1 MQTASAEVSKAHRI
15 LIERGLQL
23 QGMVTTNDVFDL
35 ETYRNA
41 NYTAINWLWDSNPT
55 LHGSAPGFLWARWAA
70 DETKMPG
77 AAEQPYLS
85 QLVALQLGD
94 EWHLNDPA
102 VRTRAVNWFNTIREQ
117 WPNTILYMNNW
128 GGQVGDAEL
137 GDFIV
142 RARPDMLG
150 FDTYPFQS
158 DPNSHQPNAPAF
170 GSPTNWYA
178 EMRRY
183 RLHAQSAAIPWAIYR
198 QTFHATEGSV
208 REYRTPSQSEMNL
221 NTFAALAFGATTFID
236 FTYNTGAS
244 SIAPSGSLQ
253 PGYTYQTEI
262 NRRARNLGKTLVHL
276 TGLDTPGNGTL
287 PTQDILLLRGQTGDP
302 NNPLTPLPIGFQP
315 DNGVPTA
322 TFSEWAADRNDPY
335 IRGWN
340 VRGCATMDGFGECN
354 ATNRGDV
361 IISWL
366 KPLDPSLDDPS
377 DVDDQ
382 LYLMVVNGYTGPTGT
397 AADYRQRIQLNFLGS
412 VGPSIERLNYD
423 TGEIELVNLEVIPAS
438 GGRRKLVL
446 ELDGGGGQLFKFNT
460 GHPFLGITQPL
471 GGDYNGDDN
480 VDAADYVVW
489 RKNSDS
495 FGGDVGYNTWCAN
508 FGRSAAG
515 GAMLGRPHTAATP
528 EPATVMMFVIGAIP
542 VIFRQRAARSQ
553 NRA

>member
-1 MQTASAEVSKAHRI
+1 MKYDRKIVRFPLLLAGIVCCVIAVGRTPIAAAELSKAHRI
-15 LIERGLQL
+15 LIDRGLQL

-35 ETYRNA
+35 DTYRNA
-41 NYTAINWLWDSNPT
+41 NYTAINWLWESNPT
-55 LHGSAPGFLWARWAA
+55 LHGSPPGFPWARWVA

-102 VRTRAVNWFNTIREQ
+102 VRTRAVNWFNAIRDQ

-128 GGQVGDAEL
+128 GGQVNDAEL
-137 GDFIV
+137 GDFIG
-142 RARPDMLG
+142 RARPDMLA

-158 DPNSHQPNAPAF
+158 DPNSHQPNAPTF
-170 GSPTNWYA
+170 GSPTSWYA

-183 RLHAQSAAIPWAIYR
+183 RLHAQSAGIPWAIYR
-198 QTFHATEGSV
+198 QTFHAIEGSV

-221 NTFAALAFGATTFID
+221 NTFAALAFGATAFID
-236 FTYNTGAS
+236 FTYNMGAS

-262 NRRARNLGKTLVHL
+262 NRRAQNLGKTLVHL
-276 TGLDTPGNGTL
+276 TGLDTPGNGAL
-287 PTQDILLLRGQTGDP
+287 PTQDILFLRGQTGDP
-302 NNPLTPLPIGFQP
+302 NFPLTPLPIGFQP
-315 DNGVPTA
+315 DNGAPA
-322 TFSEWAADRNDPY
+322 AAFSEWAADRNDPY
-335 IRGWN
+335 LRGWN
-340 VRGCATMDGFGECN
+340 VKGCATRDDLGECN

-366 KPLDPSLDDPS
+366 KPLDSSLDDPS

-412 VGPSIERLNYD
+412 VGPTIQRLNYD
-423 TGEIELVNLEVIPAS
+423 TGQVELVNLEIIPS
-438 GGRRKLVL
+438 SPGRRRLVL
-446 ELDGGGGQLFKFNT
+446 ELDGGVGQLLKFNT
-460 GHPFLGITQPL
+460 GHPFLGIAQPL
-471 GGDYNGDDN
+471 GGDYNGDGT

-489 RKNSDS
+489 RKAPNV
-495 FGGDVGYNTWCAN
+495 FGGDAGYNTWRAA
-508 FGRSAAG
+508 FGRFADG
-515 GAMLGRPHTAATP
+515 GAMLESPSNA
-528 EPATVMMFVIGAIP
+528 
-542 VIFRQRAARSQ
+542 
-553 NRA
+553 